1 MHRIDSDGATVNNQ
15 FTEGSAVLS
24 IPATVVSAAIAN
36 AWQEELCTV
45 IEGAGIT
52 LLTST
57 TDTWNQLDAAIK
69 KLIQTGGNVAALAA
83 TIANNQASL
92 ADVVN
97 FPQLDRTIVKAVE
110 VLYRLLRRTDSGYL
124 LETGRLYL
132 TWNPET
138 TSWEVTKAAYHGDA
152 ETDFF
157 MTLVAGNIWKLQYQS
172 SDLPGASYAGTMNF
186 TDIKEVR

>member
-36 AWQEELCTV
+36 AWQEEIATV

-52 LLTST
+52 LLTSL
-57 TDTWNQLDAAIK
+57 TDTWDQLDAAIK

-92 ADVVN
+92 ADVAN
-97 FPQLDRTIVKAVE
+97 FPQQDVTIVKALE

-124 LETGRLYL
+124 IETGRLYL

-138 TSWEVTKAAYHGDA
+138 TDWEVTKAAYHGDS
-152 ETDFF
+152 EVDFS
-157 MTLVAGNIWKLQYQS
+157 MTLVAGNVWKLQYQS
-172 SDLPGASYAGTMNF
+172 SDLVGASYAGTMNF

>member
-45 IEGAGIT
+45 IENAGLT
-52 LLTST
+52 LLTSS
-57 TDTWNQLDAAIK
+57 TDTWDQLDQAIK

-97 FPQLDRTIVKAVE
+97 FPQQDVTIVKALE
-110 VLYRLLRRTDSGYL
+110 VLYRLLRRTDSSHL
-124 LETGRLYL
+124 IETGRLYL

-138 TSWEVTKAAYHGDA
+138 TDWEVTKAAYHGDT
-152 ETDFF
+152 EVDFS
-157 MTLVAGNIWKLQYQS
+157 MTLVSGNVWKLQYQS
-172 SDLPGASYAGTMNF
+172 SDLVGASYAGTMNF